1 MEYLEEY
8 DDQCQALVQNI
19 EKWFKDAKSAQIA
32 EADKQQIMQSIRGKM
47 EDLKDTLTYFK
58 SDLYLVPRAKEGEFR
73 KKYDTYSEKMDKY
86 EVAAKKLEMVISG
99 DVKGLRE
106 FKRQEEQDKL
116 LGGQGLN

>member
-1 MEYLEEY
+1 
-8 DDQCQALVQNI
+8 
-19 EKWFKDAKSAQIA
+19 
-32 EADKQQIMQSIRGKM
+32 M

-116 LGGQGLN
+116 LGG

>member
-1 MEYLEEY
+1 
-8 DDQCQALVQNI
+8 
-19 EKWFKDAKSAQIA
+19 
-32 EADKQQIMQSIRGKM
+32 M

-106 FKRQEEQDKL
+106 FKRQEAQDKL
-116 LGGQGLN
+116 LVG